1 MGSDNVQTVE
11 RFCAAFAR
19 RDSAELVEFFADGGV
34 YHNMPMA
41 PVTGK
46 DAIKG
51 VLDMFLG
58 PAQSVE
64 FVMLQIAGTGDV
76 VLTERLDKFVLGGK
90 TVELPVA
97 GVFELKDGKITAW
110 RDYFD
115 MATWT
120 KQATG

>member
-1 MGSDNVQTVE
+1 VE
-11 RFCAAFAR
+11 KFCAAFAR
-19 RDSAELVEFFADGGV
+19 RDSAELLEYFADDGAV
-34 YHNMPMA
+34 YHNMPMG

-97 GVFELKDGKITAW
+97 GVFELKHGKITAW